1 MRTIRRTR
9 TFLVLL
15 VALAIAISPI
25 IARGTVEIVAPTAA
39 VSFIDSRGVTIE
51 LSSIPQRI
59 VSLSPNVTETLFA
72 LGIGDKVVGRTDYCD
87 YPMEAFDVPSMGD
100 LFSPSLEKILSMDPD
115 LVIISTLGQSQTI
128 TAIAATGVPIAFID
142 GSENMEGTYHVIES
156 IGILTGTETE
166 AQTMLAAMREE
177 IKTIAN
183 KITGERKPSVY
194 YVAGFGEWGD
204 FTATGD
210 TFIHDLITLAGGNN
224 IAKNAINWTF
234 QLELLIEADPDII
247 ILPPSWGST
256 FEETKMQFSSIAGYR
271 DLLAVRTGNLFTFD
285 NAMIERQGPRSAQ
298 AVTNLAAIFHPDL
311 ISPLKR

>member
-1 MRTIRRTR
+1 MKTIRRTR

-25 IARGTVEIVAPTAA
+25 IAKGAVEVAVPTAA
-39 VSFIDSRGVTIE
+39 VSFTDSRGVTIE

-72 LGIGDKVVGRTDYCD
+72 LGIGDRVVGRTDYCD
-87 YPMEAFDVPSMGD
+87 YPMEASDVPSMGD
-100 LFSPSLEKILSMDPD
+100 LFSPSLEKILSMNPD

-142 GSENMEGTYHVIES
+142 GSEDIEGTYHVIES
-156 IGILTGTETE
+156 IGIITGTEAE
-166 AQTMLAAMREE
+166 AQTMLVSMRNE
-177 IKTIAN
+177 IQAISTKIAGQKT
-183 KITGERKPSVY
+183 PSVY

-210 TFIHDLITLAGGNN
+210 TFIHDLITLAGGEN
-224 IAKNAINWTF
+224 IAKDAVNWTF
-234 QLELLIEADPDII
+234 QLELLVEADPDII

-271 DLLAVRTGNLFTFD
+271 DLSAVRSGNLFTFD

-311 ISPLKR
+311 ISPSKR